1 MGKLEDKTKELT
13 LSDIPGDDPLVKL
26 KNLLL
31 LLVKLILTYSQIFVL
46 VLGVGFIIIILLLLI
61 FFGALGF

>member
-1 MGKLEDKTKELT
+1 MKKSEDKTKELT

-31 LLVKLILTYSQIFVL
+31 LLVKLFLTYFQIFVL
-46 VLGVGFIIIILLLLI
+46 VFGIGFLIIILLLLI
-61 FFGALGF
+61 FFNALGF